1 MRIHFIAIGGT
12 AMHSLAIEMS
22 KKGHNVSG
30 SDDNIYEPAKSNLE
44 KRGLFPKKLGWFS
57 NEISSKIDLIILG
70 MHAKKNN
77 EELMKAQSI
86 GLKIKSYPEFI
97 SSISSNKTRVVVAG
111 SHGKSSISAM
121 ILHIMN
127 YNNIN
132 IDYIIGAPIQGSKQ
146 TISLTDKNDFI
157 LIEGDEYL
165 SSCLDLN
172 SKFLWYKPH
181 IAIINGISW
190 DHINVFP
197 SFKLYIDQF
206 KKFILSISEGGVLLY
221 NSLDKTLVDVIHD
234 LNHLIKKIPY
244 KFLTS
249 EINEGI
255 TYVDSLEGKIKLNIF
270 GEHNLINLEAA
281 RLACQYMGVNET
293 DFFEAIQSFKGVSG
307 RLELIASGKTS
318 FLFKDFAHAPSKV
331 KATKD
336 AILEQFK
343 NYRIVICL
351 ELHTYSSLDLIFLKN
366 YSNTLN
372 GVDKIII
379 FYSLKVLKAKNRR
392 VISFPQIKESFNNEN
407 IELITKLKE
416 LNNNLFNDYY
426 SKTIV
431 LMMSSG
437 NFDGFN
443 YKKFISHLERF

>member
-77 EELMKAQSI
+77 EELKKAQSI

-132 IDYIIGAPIQGSKQ
+132 IDYIIGAPIQGSKE

-165 SSCLDLN
+165 SSCLDLK

-343 NYRIVICL
+343 NYRLVICL

-372 GVDKIII
+372 GVDKIIV
-379 FYSLKVLKAKNRR
+379 FYSLKVLKAKNRK
-392 VISFPQIKESFNNEN
+392 VLSSSQIKESFNNQN
-407 IELITKLKE
+407 IEIITSLIE
-416 LNNNLFNDYY
+416 LNKNLFNDYY
-426 SKTIV
+426 YNTIV

-437 NFDGFN
+437 NFGGFD
-443 YKKFISHLERF
+443 YKKFKSHLERF

>member
-30 SDDNIYEPAKSNLE
+30 SDDNIYEPAKSNLK

-77 EELMKAQSI
+77 EELKKAQSI

-132 IDYIIGAPIQGSKQ
+132 IDYIIGAPIQGSKE

-165 SSCLDLN
+165 SSCLDLK

-255 TYVDSLEGKIKLNIF
+255 TYVDSLEGKIKLNVF

-331 KATKD
+331 QATKD

-343 NYRIVICL
+343 NYRIVI
-351 ELHTYSSLDLIFLKN
+351 
-366 YSNTLN
+366 
-372 GVDKIII
+372 
-379 FYSLKVLKAKNRR
+379 
-392 VISFPQIKESFNNEN
+392 
-407 IELITKLKE
+407 
-416 LNNNLFNDYY
+416 
-426 SKTIV
+426 
-431 LMMSSG
+431 
-437 NFDGFN
+437 
-443 YKKFISHLERF
+443 

>member
-77 EELMKAQSI
+77 EELKKAQSI

-97 SSISSNKTRVVVAG
+97 SSINSNKTRVVVAG

-165 SSCLDLN
+165 SSCLDLK

-221 NSLDKTLVDVIHD
+221 NSLDKTLVDVIND

-318 FLFKDFAHAPSKV
+318 FLYKDFAHAPSKV

-343 NYRIVICL
+343 NYRIVVCL

-372 GVDKIII
+372 GVDKIIV
-379 FYSLKVLKAKNRR
+379 FYSLKVLKAKNRK
-392 VISFPQIKESFNNEN
+392 VISSSQIKESFNNQN
-407 IELITKLKE
+407 IEIITSLIE
-416 LNNNLFNDYY
+416 LNKNLFNDYY
-426 SKTIV
+426 YNTIV

-437 NFDGFN
+437 NFGGFD
-443 YKKFISHLERF
+443 YKKFKSHLERF

>member
-30 SDDNIYEPAKSNLE
+30 SDDNIYEPAKSNL
-44 KRGLFPKKLGWFS
+44 KKAGLFPKKQGWFS

-77 EELMKAQSI
+77 IELKKAQSI

-97 SSISSNKTRVVVAG
+97 YSISSNKTRVVVAG
-111 SHGKSSISAM
+111 SHGKSTISAM
-121 ILHIMN
+121 ILHVMN
-127 YNNIN
+127 FNNIK
-132 IDYIIGAPIQGSKQ
+132 IDYIIGAPIQGSKE

-165 SSCLDLN
+165 SSCIDLR

-190 DHINVFP
+190 DHVNVFP

-221 NSLDKTLVDVIHD
+221 NSLDKILVDVIHN
-234 LNHLIKKIPY
+234 LNYLIKKIPY
-244 KFLTS
+244 KLLAS
-249 EINEGI
+249 EINRGI

-270 GEHNLINLEAA
+270 GVHNLINLEGA

-318 FLFKDFAHAPSKV
+318 FLYKDFAHAPSKV

-343 NYRIVICL
+343 NYRIVVCL

-379 FYSLKVLKAKNRR
+379 FYSLKVLKAKNRQ
-392 VISFPQIKESFNNEN
+392 VISSSQIKESFNNEN
-407 IELITKLKE
+407 IELITTLKE

>member
-57 NEISSKIDLIILG
+57 NEISSEIDLIILG
-70 MHAKKNN
+70 MHAKRNN
-77 EELMKAQSI
+77 EELKKAQSI

-132 IDYIIGAPIQGSKQ
+132 IDYIIGAPIQESKQ

-165 SSCLDLN
+165 SSCIDLR

-190 DHINVFP
+190 DHVNVFP

-221 NSLDKTLVDVIHD
+221 NSLDKNLVDVIHS

-244 KFLTS
+244 KFLTN
-249 EINEGI
+249 EINEGV
-255 TYVDSLEGKIKLNIF
+255 TYVDSLEGKIKLNVF
-270 GEHNLINLEAA
+270 GKHNLINLEGA

-318 FLFKDFAHAPSKV
+318 FLYKDFAHAPSKV

-343 NYRIVICL
+343 NYRIVVCL

-372 GVDKIII
+372 GVDKIIV
-379 FYSLKVLKAKNRR
+379 FYSLKVLKAKNRK
-392 VISFPQIKESFNNEN
+392 VISSSQIKESFNNQN
-407 IELITKLKE
+407 IEIITSLIE
-416 LNNNLFNDYY
+416 LNKNLFNDYY
-426 SKTIV
+426 YNTIV

-437 NFDGFN
+437 NFDGFD
-443 YKKFISHLERF
+443 YKKFKSHLERF

>member
-1 MRIHFIAIGGT
+1 MQ
-12 AMHSLAIEMS
+12 
-22 KKGHNVSG
+22 
-30 SDDNIYEPAKSNLE
+30 
-44 KRGLFPKKLGWFS
+44 
-57 NEISSKIDLIILG
+57 
-70 MHAKKNN
+70 KKNN
-77 EELMKAQSI
+77 EELKKAQSI

-121 ILHIMN
+121 VLHIMN

-132 IDYIIGAPIQGSKQ
+132 IDYIIGAPIQGSKE

-165 SSCLDLN
+165 SSCLDLK

-221 NSLDKTLVDVIHD
+221 NSLDKTLVDVIND

-372 GVDKIII
+372 GVDKIIV
-379 FYSLKVLKAKNRR
+379 FYSLKVLKAKNRK
-392 VISFPQIKESFNNEN
+392 VISSSQIKESFNNQN
-407 IELITKLKE
+407 IEIITSLIE
-416 LNNNLFNDYY
+416 LNKNLFNDYY
-426 SKTIV
+426 YNTIV

-437 NFDGFN
+437 NFDGFD
-443 YKKFISHLERF
+443 YKKFKSHLERF

>member
-77 EELMKAQSI
+77 EELKKAQSI

-111 SHGKSSISAM
+111 SHGKSTISAM

-165 SSCLDLN
+165 SSCLDLK

-372 GVDKIII
+372 GVDKIIV
-379 FYSLKVLKAKNRR
+379 FYSLKVLKAKNRK
-392 VISFPQIKESFNNEN
+392 VISSSQIKESFNNQN
-407 IELITKLKE
+407 IEIITSLIE
-416 LNNNLFNDYY
+416 LNKNLFNDYY
-426 SKTIV
+426 YNTIV

-437 NFDGFN
+437 NFDGFD
-443 YKKFISHLERF
+443 YKKFKSHLERF

>member
-57 NEISSKIDLIILG
+57 NEISSEIDLIILG
-70 MHAKKNN
+70 MHAKRNN
-77 EELMKAQSI
+77 EELKKAQSI

-132 IDYIIGAPIQGSKQ
+132 IDYIIGAPIQESKQ

-165 SSCLDLN
+165 SSCLDLK

-379 FYSLKVLKAKNRR
+379 FYSLKVLKAKNRK
-392 VISFPQIKESFNNEN
+392 VISSSQIKESFNNQN
-407 IELITKLKE
+407 IEIITSLIE
-416 LNNNLFNDYY
+416 LNKNLFNDYY
-426 SKTIV
+426 YNTIV

-437 NFDGFN
+437 NFDGFD
-443 YKKFISHLERF
+443 YKKFKSHLERF

>member
-77 EELMKAQSI
+77 EELKKAQSI

-165 SSCLDLN
+165 SSCLDLK

-307 RLELIASGKTS
+307 RLEQIASGKTS

-343 NYRIVICL
+343 NYRLVICL

-372 GVDKIII
+372 GVDKIIV
-379 FYSLKVLKAKNRR
+379 FYSLKVLKAKNRK
-392 VISFPQIKESFNNEN
+392 VISSSQIKESFNNQN
-407 IELITKLKE
+407 IEIITSLIE
-416 LNNNLFNDYY
+416 LNKNLFNDYY
-426 SKTIV
+426 YNTIV

-437 NFDGFN
+437 NFDGFD
-443 YKKFISHLERF
+443 YKKFKSHLERF

>member
-22 KKGHNVSG
+22 KKGHIISG
-30 SDDNIYEPAKSNLE
+30 SDDIIYEPAKSNL
-44 KRGLFPKKLGWFS
+44 KKAGLFPKKQGWFS

-77 EELMKAQSI
+77 VELKKAQSI

-97 SSISSNKTRVVVAG
+97 NSISSNKTRVVVAG
-111 SHGKSSISAM
+111 SHGKSTISAM
-121 ILHIMN
+121 ILHVMN
-127 YNNIN
+127 FNNIK
-132 IDYIIGAPIQGSKQ
+132 IDYIIGAPIQGSKE

-157 LIEGDEYL
+157 IIEGDEYL
-165 SSCLDLN
+165 SSCIDLR

-190 DHINVFP
+190 DHVNVFP

-221 NSLDKTLVDVIHD
+221 NSLDKNLVDVIHS

-244 KFLTS
+244 KFLTN
-249 EINEGI
+249 EINEGV
-255 TYVDSLEGKIKLNIF
+255 TYVDSLEGKIKLNVF
-270 GEHNLINLEAA
+270 GKHNLINLEGA

-318 FLFKDFAHAPSKV
+318 FLYKDFAHAPSKV

-343 NYRIVICL
+343 NYRIVVCL

>member
-77 EELMKAQSI
+77 EELKKAQSI

-111 SHGKSSISAM
+111 SHGKSTISAM
-121 ILHIMN
+121 ILHVMN

-165 SSCLDLN
+165 SSCLDLK

-307 RLELIASGKTS
+307 RLEQIASGKTS

-343 NYRIVICL
+343 NYRLVICL

-372 GVDKIII
+372 GVDKIIV
-379 FYSLKVLKAKNRR
+379 FYSLKVLKAKNRK
-392 VISFPQIKESFNNEN
+392 VISSSQIKESFNNQN
-407 IELITKLKE
+407 IEIITSLIE
-416 LNNNLFNDYY
+416 LNKNLFNDYY
-426 SKTIV
+426 YNTIV

-437 NFDGFN
+437 NFGGFD
-443 YKKFISHLERF
+443 YKKFKSHLERF

>member
-77 EELMKAQSI
+77 EELKKAQSI

-132 IDYIIGAPIQGSKQ
+132 IDYIIGAPIQGSKE

-165 SSCLDLN
+165 SSCLDLK

-343 NYRIVICL
+343 NYRLVICL

-372 GVDKIII
+372 GVDKIIV
-379 FYSLKVLKAKNRR
+379 FYSLKVLKAKNRK
-392 VISFPQIKESFNNEN
+392 VISSFQIKESFNNQN
-407 IELITKLKE
+407 IEIITSLIE
-416 LNNNLFNDYY
+416 LNKNLFNDYY
-426 SKTIV
+426 YNTIV

-437 NFDGFN
+437 SFDGFD
-443 YKKFISHLERF
+443 YKKFKTHLERF

>member
-77 EELMKAQSI
+77 EELKKAQSI

-132 IDYIIGAPIQGSKQ
+132 IDYIIGAPIQGSKE

-165 SSCLDLN
+165 SSCLDLK

-307 RLELIASGKTS
+307 RLEQIASGKTS

-372 GVDKIII
+372 GVDKIIV
-379 FYSLKVLKAKNRR
+379 FYSLKVLKAKNRK
-392 VISFPQIKESFNNEN
+392 VLSSSQIKESFNNQN
-407 IELITKLKE
+407 IEIITSLIE
-416 LNNNLFNDYY
+416 LNKNLFNDYY
-426 SKTIV
+426 YNTIV

-443 YKKFISHLERF
+443 YKKFKSHLERF

>member
-77 EELMKAQSI
+77 EELKKAQSI

-165 SSCLDLN
+165 SSCLDLK

-343 NYRIVICL
+343 NYRIVVCL

-379 FYSLKVLKAKNRR
+379 FYSLKVLKAKNRK
-392 VISFPQIKESFNNEN
+392 VLSSSQIKESFNNQN
-407 IELITKLKE
+407 IEIITSLIE
-416 LNNNLFNDYY
+416 LNKNLFNDYY
-426 SKTIV
+426 YNTIV

-437 NFDGFN
+437 NFGGFD
-443 YKKFISHLERF
+443 YKKFKSHLERF